1 MTITIEEAA
10 RGYVCL
16 DCDNSELFKGWSYL
30 FRLYKPIS
38 ENFDFNNEIV
48 CPETMSCY
56 ECSSKNIGIEISPN
70 KIITKHMISE
80 RSGAWLVGEKWL
92 LDVDET
98 TAFTT
103 DFIKSLSCKE
113 LIKIIF
119 ESEGE
124 NNYEKLH
131 NQLIEH
137 GFNEWNMDPEFFSKS
152 RFSLALVYIYS
163 GGIIRQDEYGLL
175 DEDSSY
181 GFAKYIGF

>member
-1 MTITIEEAA
+1 MTTTIEEAA

-16 DCDNSELFKGWSYL
+16 DCNNSELFTGMSNL
-30 FRLYKPIS
+30 FRLYMPIS

-48 CPETMSCY
+48 CPETISCY

-70 KIITKHMISE
+70 KIITKHMMSE
-80 RSGAWLVGEKWL
+80 GSGAWLVGEKWL
-92 LDVDET
+92 LDVD
-98 TAFTT
+98 
-103 DFIKSLSCKE
+103 DSIDLKE
-113 LIKIIF
+113 LIKIIV
-119 ESEGE
+119 ESEGK

-137 GFNEWNMDPEFFSKS
+137 GFNEWNMDSEFFSKS
-152 RFSLALVYIYS
+152 RLSLALVYISS

-181 GFAKYIGF
+181 NFARYIGF

>member
-1 MTITIEEAA
+1 MTTTIEEAA

-16 DCDNSELFKGWSYL
+16 DCNNSELFKGMSNL

-70 KIITKHMISE
+70 KIVTKHMMSE
-80 RSGAWLVGEKWL
+80 GSGAWLVGEKWL
-92 LDVDET
+92 LNVD
-98 TAFTT
+98 
-103 DFIKSLSCKE
+103 DSIDLKE
-113 LIKIIF
+113 LIKIIV

-152 RFSLALVYIYS
+152 RFSLALVYISS
-163 GGIIRQDEYGLL
+163 GGIIRQDEYGLM

-181 GFAKYIGF
+181 NFARYIGC

>member
-1 MTITIEEAA
+1 MTTSIEEAA

-16 DCDNSELFKGWSYL
+16 DCNNSELFKGMSNL

-48 CPETMSCY
+48 CPETISCY

-80 RSGAWLVGEKWL
+80 GSGAWLIGEKWL
-92 LDVDET
+92 LDVDKT
-98 TAFTT
+98 KAFTA

-113 LIKIIF
+113 LIKIIV

-152 RFSLALVYIYS
+152 RFSLALVYISS

-181 GFAKYIGF
+181 NFARYIGF

>member
-1 MTITIEEAA
+1 MTPTIEEAA

-16 DCDNSELFKGWSYL
+16 DCNNSELFKGMSNL

-48 CPETMSCY
+48 CPETISCY
-56 ECSSKNIGIEISPN
+56 ECSSKNIGIEISSN

-80 RSGAWLVGEKWL
+80 GSGAWLVGEKWL
-92 LDVDET
+92 LDVD
-98 TAFTT
+98 
-103 DFIKSLSCKE
+103 DGIDLKE

-124 NNYEKLH
+124 NNYDKLH

-152 RFSLALVYIYS
+152 RFSLALVYISS

-181 GFAKYIGF
+181 NFAKYIGF

>member
-1 MTITIEEAA
+1 MTPTIEETA

-16 DCDNSELFKGWSYL
+16 DCNNSELFKGMSNL

-70 KIITKHMISE
+70 KIITKHMMSE
-80 RSGAWLVGEKWL
+80 GSGAWLVGEKWL
-92 LDVDET
+92 LDVD
-98 TAFTT
+98 
-103 DFIKSLSCKE
+103 DNIDLKE
-113 LIKIIF
+113 LIKIIV

-137 GFNEWNMDPEFFSKS
+137 GFNEWNMDSEFFSKS
-152 RFSLALVYIYS
+152 RFSLALVYISS
-163 GGIIRQDEYGLL
+163 GGIIRQDEYGLM

-181 GFAKYIGF
+181 NFARYIGF

>member
-1 MTITIEEAA
+1 MTPTIEEAA

-16 DCDNSELFKGWSYL
+16 DCNNSELFKGMSNL

-70 KIITKHMISE
+70 KIITKHMMSE
-80 RSGAWLVGEKWL
+80 GSGAWLVGEKWL
-92 LDVDET
+92 LDVD
-98 TAFTT
+98 
-103 DFIKSLSCKE
+103 DNIDLKE
-113 LIKIIF
+113 LIKIIV

-152 RFSLALVYIYS
+152 RLSLALVYISS
-163 GGIIRQDEYGLL
+163 GGIIRQDEYGLM

-181 GFAKYIGF
+181 NFARYIGC

>member
-1 MTITIEEAA
+1 MTPTIEEAA

-16 DCDNSELFKGWSYL
+16 DCNNSELFKGMSNL

-48 CPETMSCY
+48 CPETISCY

-70 KIITKHMISE
+70 KIITKHMMSE
-80 RSGAWLVGEKWL
+80 GSGAWLVGEKWL
-92 LDVDET
+92 LDVD
-98 TAFTT
+98 
-103 DFIKSLSCKE
+103 DNIDLKE
-113 LIKIIF
+113 LIKIIV

-137 GFNEWNMDPEFFSKS
+137 GFNEWNMDSEFFSKS
-152 RFSLALVYIYS
+152 RFSLALVYISS
-163 GGIIRQDEYGLL
+163 GGIIRQDEYGLM

-181 GFAKYIGF
+181 NFARYIGF

>member
-1 MTITIEEAA
+1 MIPTIEEAA

-16 DCDNSELFKGWSYL
+16 DCNNSELFKGMSNL
-30 FRLYKPIS
+30 FRLYMPIS

-48 CPETMSCY
+48 CPETISCY

-70 KIITKHMISE
+70 KIITKHIMSE
-80 RSGAWLVGEKWL
+80 GSGAWLVGEKWL
-92 LDVDET
+92 LDVD
-98 TAFTT
+98 
-103 DFIKSLSCKE
+103 DSIDLKE
-113 LIKIIF
+113 LIKIIV
-119 ESEGE
+119 ESEGK

-152 RFSLALVYIYS
+152 RFSLALVYISS

-181 GFAKYIGF
+181 NFARYIGC

>member
-1 MTITIEEAA
+1 MIPTIEEAA

-16 DCDNSELFKGWSYL
+16 DCNNSELFKGMSNL
-30 FRLYKPIS
+30 FRLYMPIS

-48 CPETMSCY
+48 CPETISCY

-70 KIITKHMISE
+70 KIITKHMMSE
-80 RSGAWLVGEKWL
+80 GSGAWLVGEKWL
-92 LDVDET
+92 LDVD
-98 TAFTT
+98 
-103 DFIKSLSCKE
+103 DSIDLKE
-113 LIKIIF
+113 LIKIIV

-137 GFNEWNMDPEFFSKS
+137 GFNEWNMDSEFFSKS
-152 RFSLALVYIYS
+152 RLSLALVYISS

-181 GFAKYIGF
+181 NFAKYIGF

>member
-1 MTITIEEAA
+1 MIPSIEEAA

-16 DCDNSELFKGWSYL
+16 DCNNSELFKGMSNL
-30 FRLYKPIS
+30 FRLYMPIS

-48 CPETMSCY
+48 CPETISCY

-70 KIITKHMISE
+70 KIITKHMMSE
-80 RSGAWLVGEKWL
+80 GSGPWLVGEKWL
-92 LDVDET
+92 LNVDNSI
-98 TAFTT
+98 
-103 DFIKSLSCKE
+103 DLKE
-113 LIKIIF
+113 LIKIIV

-131 NQLIEH
+131 NQLIDH
-137 GFNEWNMDPEFFSKS
+137 GFNEWNMDPEFFSES
-152 RFSLALVYIYS
+152 GLSLALVYISS

-181 GFAKYIGF
+181 NFARYIGF

>member
-1 MTITIEEAA
+1 MTTTIEEAA

-16 DCDNSELFKGWSYL
+16 DCNNSELFKGMSNL
-30 FRLYKPIS
+30 FRLYMPIS

-48 CPETMSCY
+48 CPETISCY

-70 KIITKHMISE
+70 KIITKHIMSE
-80 RSGAWLVGEKWL
+80 GSGAWLVGEKWL
-92 LDVDET
+92 LDVD
-98 TAFTT
+98 
-103 DFIKSLSCKE
+103 DSIDLKE
-113 LIKIIF
+113 LIKIIV
-119 ESEGE
+119 ESEGK

-152 RFSLALVYIYS
+152 RFSLALVYISS

-181 GFAKYIGF
+181 NFARYIGC

>member
-1 MTITIEEAA
+1 MTNTIEGAA

-16 DCDNSELFKGWSYL
+16 DCDNSELFKGMSNL

-70 KIITKHMISE
+70 KIVTKHMMSE
-80 RSGAWLVGEKWL
+80 GSGAWLVGEKWL
-92 LDVDET
+92 LNVD
-98 TAFTT
+98 
-103 DFIKSLSCKE
+103 DSIDLKE
-113 LIKIIF
+113 LIKIIV

-152 RFSLALVYIYS
+152 RFSLALVYISS
-163 GGIIRQDEYGLL
+163 GGIIRQDEYGLM

-181 GFAKYIGF
+181 NFARYIGC

>member
-1 MTITIEEAA
+1 MTTSIEEDA

-16 DCDNSELFKGWSYL
+16 DCNNSELFTGISNL

-70 KIITKHMISE
+70 KIVTKHMMSE
-80 RSGAWLVGEKWL
+80 GSGAWLVGEKWL
-92 LDVDET
+92 LNVD
-98 TAFTT
+98 
-103 DFIKSLSCKE
+103 DSIDLKE
-113 LIKIIF
+113 LIKIIV

-152 RFSLALVYIYS
+152 RFSLALVYISS
-163 GGIIRQDEYGLL
+163 GGIIRQDEYGLM

-181 GFAKYIGF
+181 NFARYIGC

>member
-1 MTITIEEAA
+1 MTPTIEEAA

-16 DCDNSELFKGWSYL
+16 DCNNSELFKGMSNL

-70 KIITKHMISE
+70 KIITKHMMSE
-80 RSGAWLVGEKWL
+80 GSGAWLVGEKWL
-92 LDVDET
+92 LDVD
-98 TAFTT
+98 
-103 DFIKSLSCKE
+103 DNIDLKE
-113 LIKIIF
+113 LIKIIV

-131 NQLIEH
+131 NQLINH
-137 GFNEWNMDPEFFSKS
+137 GFNEWNMDPEFFSES
-152 RFSLALVYIYS
+152 GHSLALVYISS

-181 GFAKYIGF
+181 NFARYIGF

>member
-1 MTITIEEAA
+1 MTPTIEEAA

-16 DCDNSELFKGWSYL
+16 DCNNSELFKGMSNL

-48 CPETMSCY
+48 CPETISCY

-70 KIITKHMISE
+70 KIITKHMMSE
-80 RSGAWLVGEKWL
+80 GSGAWLVGEKWL
-92 LDVDET
+92 LDVD
-98 TAFTT
+98 
-103 DFIKSLSCKE
+103 DNIDLKE
-113 LIKIIF
+113 LIKIIV

-137 GFNEWNMDPEFFSKS
+137 GFNEWNMDSEFFSKS
-152 RFSLALVYIYS
+152 RFSLALVYISS

-181 GFAKYIGF
+181 NFARYIGF